1 MTIYT
6 IFEDDGQD
14 VSELL
19 ADPKVV
25 KGDIITY
32 NPNNQMGYQKWEV
45 VLDSSGVKQL
55 NEIDSYDMQ
64 MNRESSG
71 ESLGGK
77 RRKRKSRKHKSRK
90 NKRKT
95 RKSKKSR
102 KSKRK
107 HTRKH

>member
-64 MNRESSG
+64 MDGESS
-71 ESLGGK
+71 GGK

>member
-55 NEIDSYDMQ
+55 NEIDSYAMQ
-64 MNRESSG
+64 MNG